1 MSEDLPGHLVQ
12 ALVQTG
18 NMASEKEM
26 NNTIRRIG
34 RDNIFPKAPFAADS
48 DFIDVNG
55 KIYKT
60 CAKAYKNGGGNKEHF
75 KQHWK
80 NGGWKTARAALNS
93 KRNSTQDSVCKHLK
107 KCKRSASLIDW
118 QLMA

>member
-1 MSEDLPGHLVQ
+1 VQ

-26 NNTIRRIG
+26 NNMIRRIVC
-34 RDNIFPKAPFAADS
+34 DNIFPKAPFADDS
-48 DFIDVNG
+48 DFVDVNG
-55 KIYKT
+55 KIHKT

-75 KQHWK
+75 KQHWQQ

-93 KRNSTQDSVCKHLK
+93 KRNSAQDSVRKHLK
-107 KCKRSASLIDW
+107 KCKKQGL
-118 QLMA
+118 LP

>member
-34 RDNIFPKAPFAADS
+34 RDNIFPRRHLRP
-48 DFIDVNG
+48 
-55 KIYKT
+55 
-60 CAKAYKNGGGNKEHF
+60 
-75 KQHWK
+75 
-80 NGGWKTARAALNS
+80 
-93 KRNSTQDSVCKHLK
+93 TQT
-107 KCKRSASLIDW
+107 SL
-118 QLMA
+118 M

>member
-1 MSEDLPGHLVQ
+1 M
-12 ALVQTG
+12 G
-18 NMASEKEM
+18 NMASEMEM
-26 NNTIRRIG
+26 NQTIKRIV
-34 RDNIFPKAPFAADS
+34 RDSIFPKAPFAADS
-48 DFIDVNG
+48 DFDVDG
-55 KIYKT
+55 KIFKV

-93 KRNSTQDSVCKHLK
+93 KRNSAQDSVCKHLK

-118 QLMA
+118 